1 MRRSLIAIA
10 IAAAV
15 ALPALGH
22 AKTFRWAAQGDILT
36 MDPHSQN
43 EGMTIAANS
52 YVYEPLVDYD
62 ASFKVIPRLATSW
75 EQVSPTL
82 YRFTLRKDVK
92 FHDGAAF
99 TADDV
104 VFSVHRA
111 MAPTSNYKAYTTGIK
126 EARKV
131 DDHTVEIETTAP
143 NPVLLRQLPNVFIM
157 NKAWSEKNNVT
168 KPQDFVNK
176 EETFAARNT
185 NGTGPYML
193 KSREIDV
200 RTVFVEHAGW
210 WNKKDKQGNVTEVVF
225 TPIKQNATRTAA
237 LLSGEIDFVLD
248 PAAQDLERLR
258 REAKVVEGNEYRT
271 IYIGFDQKRPE
282 LLYSSIKGKNPF
294 ADVRVRE
301 ALYRAIDVEA
311 IKRAVMRGLSAP
323 TGTMIAPQVHGWT
336 EALAKRVP
344 YDIEKSRALLKEAG
358 YDGTLSF
365 TLDCPNNRYINDE
378 AICQAVV
385 GMWAKVGVKASLN
398 AMPRATYFPKVQN
411 RDTSVFLFGWG
422 VPTFDAMYTLQNLI
436 RTKGEGADGM
446 YNLGDY
452 SNKEVDAIIDRVKT
466 ETDTAKRDADIHKVL
481 EIHAKEFGHIPLHD
495 QVIPWAM
502 RKNVSV
508 VHRADNRLVADWV
521 KVD

>member
-1 MRRSLIAIA
+1 MRRTLIALA

-15 ALPALGH
+15 AMPFASQ
-22 AKTFRWAAQGDILT
+22 AKTLRWAAQGDILT
-36 MDPHSQN
+36 FDPHSQN

-62 ASFKVIPRLATSW
+62 KDFKVVPRLATSW

-82 YRFTLRKDVK
+82 YRFKLREGVK
-92 FHDGAAF
+92 FHDGAPF
-99 TADDV
+99 TADDA
-104 VFSVHRA
+104 VFSIHRA

-131 DDHTVEIETTAP
+131 DDHTIEIETTAP

-157 NKAWSEKNNVT
+157 NRAWSEKHNVA

-185 NGTGPYML
+185 NGTGPYKL
-193 KSREIDV
+193 KSREVDV
-200 RTVFVEHAGW
+200 RTTFEENPDW
-210 WNKKDKQGNVTEVVF
+210 WNKKDKVGNVTEVVF

-248 PAAQDLERLR
+248 PAAQDLDRLR
-258 REAKVVEGNEYRT
+258 QQAKVVEGNEYRT
-271 IYIGFDQKRPE
+271 IYIGYDQKRPE

-294 ADVRVRE
+294 QDARVRE
-301 ALYRAIDVEA
+301 ALYRAIDADA

-336 EALAKRVP
+336 EDLHKRVP
-344 YDIEKSRALLKEAG
+344 YDPEKARALLKEAG
-358 YDGTLSF
+358 YDGTLNF

-378 AICQAVV
+378 AICQAIV
-385 GMWAKVGVKASLN
+385 GMWAKVGVKAALN
-398 AMPRATYFPKVQN
+398 AMPRATYFPKVQSN
-411 RDTSVFLFGWG
+411 DTSVYLFGWG

-436 RTKGEGADGM
+436 HSKGEGADGM
-446 YNLGDY
+446 HNIGNY
-452 SNKEVDAIIDRVKT
+452 SNKDVDAIIDRVKT
-466 ETDTAKRDADIHKVL
+466 ETDAAKRDAYIHKAL

-508 VHRADNRLVADWV
+508 IHRADNRLVADWV